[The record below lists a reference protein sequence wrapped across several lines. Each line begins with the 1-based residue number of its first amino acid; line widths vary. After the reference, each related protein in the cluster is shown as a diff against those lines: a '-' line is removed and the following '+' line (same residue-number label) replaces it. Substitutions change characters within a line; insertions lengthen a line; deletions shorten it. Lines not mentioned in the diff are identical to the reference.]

1 LPRIIFVSSESHRNP
16 EAFEW
21 DTFGQFQDYGMSKS
35 VERYGYYKLLMTTF
49 AQELGRRLNQNGKVK
64 YSVFALC
71 PGPVNSN
78 IAREAP
84 AIFQPLMK
92 LVFKVFFRSPEK
104 AAEPLVYLAASTEV
118 EGKSTDYLFLM
129 SRKAV
134 DKKASNPKNGAK
146 LWQLTEQLLADKGII
161 Y

>member
-1 LPRIIFVSSESHRNP
+1 
-16 EAFEW
+16 
-21 DTFGQFQDYGMSKS
+21 
-35 VERYGYYKLLMTTF
+35 
-49 AQELGRRLNQNGKVK
+49 
-64 YSVFALC
+64 
-71 PGPVNSN
+71 
-78 IAREAP
+78 
-84 AIFQPLMK
+84 MK

-118 EGKSTDYLFLM
+118 ESKSTDYLFLM

-134 DKKASNPKNGAK
+134 DKKASIPKNGAK